1 MTAQRLVLVGGGHAH
16 LLVLQAL
23 ARQRPGGLSITL
35 ISPSR
40 WQHYS
45 GMLPGW
51 MKGQYTLEAC
61 RVDLL
66 PLVRQAGADFIED
79 HIVGMDAEQKCVCLS
94 DGTHV
99 HYDLLSLDVGSEVDT
114 EWLADLGDKLLP
126 IKPLSAFSES
136 WLCLM
141 DQARRAT
148 SLRLGVV
155 GGGAAGVEAV
165 LSAAVALRGVC
176 AQQRLCLITG
186 AQGVLPGHS
195 KAVRQRA
202 EQALHAAGIEVT
214 QRRAVGTASGVMLDD
229 GSELPLDAVIAATG
243 ARAPVWLTLSKL
255 HLDERGFVAVNGHHQ
270 STSHPNVFA
279 AGDVCARVDRAV
291 ARSGVH
297 AVRAG
302 PVLAS
307 NLVHW
312 LEGRP
317 LSTYVP
323 KRWSLYLLAT
333 DTDQAIASWG
343 PFSATGAWV
352 WRLKD
357 RIDRRFMARFS
368 AAPLPPT
375 QTAPGHAP

>member
-1 MTAQRLVLVGGGHAH
+1 MTVQRLVLVGGGHAH

-23 ARQRPGGLSITL
+23 ARLRPSDLSITL

-51 MKGQYTLEAC
+51 MKGQYRMEAC
-61 RVDLL
+61 QVDLL
-66 PLVRQAGADFIED
+66 PLVRQAGSSFIED
-79 HIVGMDAEQKCVCLS
+79 HIIGMNAEQRCVCLS

-126 IKPLSAFSES
+126 IKPLSVFSES
-136 WLCLM
+136 WLRLM
-141 DQARRAT
+141 DQARRAAT
-148 SLRLGVV
+148 VRLGVV

-165 LSAAVALRGVC
+165 LSAAVALRSVC
-176 AQQRLCLITG
+176 AEQRLCLITG

-195 KAVRQRA
+195 KAVRLRA
-202 EQALHAAGIEVT
+202 ERALHTAGVEVI
-214 QRRAVGTASGVMLDD
+214 QRRAVGTDSGVMLED
-229 GSELPLDAVIAATG
+229 GSELTLDAVIAATG
-243 ARAPVWLTLSKL
+243 ARAPVWLILSRL
-255 HLDERGFVAVNGHHQ
+255 HLDERGFVAVNKHHQ

-302 PVLAS
+302 PILAC
-307 NLVHW
+307 NLLHW
-312 LEGRP
+312 LEGTP
-317 LSTYVP
+317 LETYTP

-343 PFSATGAWV
+343 PFSAGGAWV
-352 WRLKD
+352 WSLKD
-357 RIDRRFMARFS
+357 RIDRRFMRRFNTR
-368 AAPLPPT
+368 LIPP
-375 QTAPGHAP
+375 